1 MKALTSPMK
10 RMRRKARVRVRGT
23 AQRPRLAVFR
33 SLRGMYVQAID
44 DDARKTLVSVYSK
57 SANLKSIDVQ
67 GRTGKIAVAYGL
79 GQTIA
84 QKAKDAGIT
93 TVVFDRGGYA
103 YHGRVEA
110 VAQGARDGG
119 LVF

>member
-1 MKALTSPMK
+1 MKALTSQMK
-10 RMRRKARVRVRGT
+10 RLRRKARVRVSGT

-33 SLRGMYVQAID
+33 SLRGMYVQLID
-44 DDARKTLVSVYSK
+44 DVARKTIASAHSK
-57 SANLKSIDVQ
+57 VADLKGIDLHE
-67 GRTGKIAVAYGL
+67 RTGKIAIAYGL
-79 GQTIA
+79 GHMIA

-93 TVVFDRGGYA
+93 TIVFDRGGYA

-119 LVF
+119 LQF